1 MLLFHRVLAAALC
14 VQHPPPGP
22 APLPA
27 TAALR
32 GALGAAREV
41 LMSATRLDGFS
52 SGVQQFQGRMLGV
65 RARVALDMDT
75 RKARIELLGAPMGG
89 YVQGVGWLTDPK
101 AEAGKVVV
109 DREFARKLAR
119 RFVSITHAGLN
130 RRARTVSVTVTV
142 PVFGQQT
149 LVLQHT
155 GRAV

>member
-32 GALGAAREV
+32 GALGAARDV
-41 LMSATRLDGFS
+41 VMSATRLDGFS

>member
-22 APLPA
+22 ALLPA